1 MPICSLHISQIYIST
16 RIYDQL
22 FPCIFVNIK
31 VVKLLIAANLIIEK
45 GYSTVVFIFIFFTM
59 NVVDTQHSLKSFK
72 HTFIHCRG
80 WITIRNIFQ
89 TPLQLKLETRPRHC
103 CVYIKMQYLE
113 GRSKWS
119 EAVTFQ
125 AQRWQCLILLW

>member
-31 VVKLLIAANLIIEK
+31 VVKLLIAANLIIEN
-45 GYSTVVFIFIFFTM
+45 GYSIVIIIFFIM

-72 HTFIHCRG
+72 HTFIPCRG
-80 WITIRNIFQ
+80 WITIYNISQ
-89 TPLQLKLETRPRHC
+89 TPHQLKFETRPRHC
-103 CVYIKMQYLE
+103 WVYINMQYLE

-119 EAVTFQ
+119 EAVIFQ
-125 AQRWQCLILLW
+125 AQWWHCLILLW